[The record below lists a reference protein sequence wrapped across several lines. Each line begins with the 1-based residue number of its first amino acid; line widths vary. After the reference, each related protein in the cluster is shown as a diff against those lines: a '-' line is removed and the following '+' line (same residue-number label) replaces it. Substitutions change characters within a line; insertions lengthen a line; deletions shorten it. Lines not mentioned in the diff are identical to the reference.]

1 MIITELQINDT
12 VEQQLHL
19 VASRQIPFAA
29 AASLTAVAKIAQAE
43 VRNHI
48 NETFTIRRKSGGFAS
63 SIAVKPATKQSL
75 TAEVYTMAR
84 FAALQQ
90 VGGLRQPQ
98 PQGSNLTIPSYQ
110 NLSEIKVRR
119 SARSIADAFEMKL
132 HNGQMALVRRKG
144 KGLQFLYF
152 LRKQADV
159 PKRFR
164 MIEIVTETAKREFG
178 RTLETKVRE
187 L

>member
-1 MIITELQINDT
+1 MIITELQINDAA
-12 VEQQLHL
+12 ERQLHL
-19 VASRQIPFAA
+19 IASRQIPFAV

-43 VRNHI
+43 VRDHI

-63 SIAVKPATKQSL
+63 SIAIKPATKQSQ

-90 VGGLRQPQ
+90 VGGLRQPK
-98 PQGSNLTIPSYQ
+98 GSNLAIPAYQ
-110 NLSEIKVRR
+110 NLSDIKSRR
-119 SARSIADAFEMKL
+119 SARQISGAFEITDSS
-132 HNGQMALVRRKG
+132 GRPALVRRMG

-152 LRKQADV
+152 LRKQADI

-164 MIEIVTETAKREFG
+164 MIEIVTKTAKHEFEQN
-178 RTLETKVRE
+178 LKQQINK

>member
-19 VASRQIPFAA
+19 VASRQIPFAV
-29 AASLTAVAKIAQAE
+29 AASLTAVTKIAQAE
-43 VRNHI
+43 VRDHI

-63 SIAVKPATKQSL
+63 SIAIKPATKQSL

-90 VGGLRQPQ
+90 IGGLRQPQ
-98 PQGSNLTIPSYQ
+98 GSNLAIPSYQ
-110 NLSEIKVRR
+110 NLSEVKMRR

-132 HNGQMALVRRKG
+132 QDSQKALVSRQG
-144 KGLQFLYF
+144 KSLQLLYV

-159 PKRFR
+159 PKRFK
-164 MIEIVTETAKREFG
+164 MIEIVTETVRREFE
-178 RTLETKVRE
+178 RNLIQQIDK

>member
-19 VASRQIPFAA
+19 VASRQIPFAV
-29 AASLTAVAKIAQAE
+29 AASLTAVTKIAQAE
-43 VRNHI
+43 VRDHI
-48 NETFTIRRKSGGFAS
+48 NETFAIRRKSGGFAS
-63 SIAVKPATKQSL
+63 SIAIKPATKQSL

-90 VGGLRQPQ
+90 IGGLRQPQ
-98 PQGSNLTIPSYQ
+98 GSNLAIPSYQ
-110 NLSEIKVRR
+110 NLSEVKMRR
-119 SARSIADAFEMKL
+119 SARSIVDAFEMKL
-132 HNGQMALVRRKG
+132 QDSQKALVRRQG
-144 KGLQFLYF
+144 KSLQLLYF

-159 PKRFR
+159 PKRFK
-164 MIEIVTETAKREFG
+164 MIEIVTETVRREFE
-178 RTLETKVRE
+178 RNLIQQIDK

>member
-1 MIITELQINDT
+1 MIVTELQINDT

-29 AASLTAVAKIAQAE
+29 AASLTAVAKTAQAD
-43 VRNHI
+43 VRAHI
-48 NETFTIRRKSGGFAS
+48 NETFTIRRKGGGFAS

-98 PQGSNLTIPSYQ
+98 GNMLAVPSY
-110 NLSEIKVRR
+110 SEISQVRAHR
-119 SARSIADAFEMKL
+119 PARQIADAFEIML
-132 HNGQMALVRRKG
+132 SNGRPTLVRRKG

-152 LRKQADV
+152 LKKQAEV

-164 MIEIVTETAKREFG
+164 MIEIVLETVRREFE
-178 RTLETKVRE
+178 RNLANRLNNVN
-187 L
+187 